1 MFDVGDLWLETR
13 VVIKILTNLATK
25 EPLTNFHG
33 DEAKKK
39 KSKWPTQKKCIFQNR
54 QFLIFFCEN
63 FMDWFLGF

>member
-33 DEAKKK
+33 DETKK
-39 KSKWPTQKKCIFQNR
+39 N
-54 QFLIFFCEN
+54 
-63 FMDWFLGF
+63 

>member
-33 DEAKKK
+33 DETKKNRK
-39 KSKWPTQKKCIFQNR
+39 KQFQND
-54 QFLIFFCEN
+54 QLKSPILNIFSRKF
-63 FMDWFLGF
+63 

>member
-33 DEAKKK
+33 DETKKK
-39 KSKWPTQKKCIFQNR
+39 LKKTISK
-54 QFLIFFCEN
+54 
-63 FMDWFLGF
+63 